1 MLLTILFT
9 FIAIYQSN
17 PVVADVNCV
26 SISKAEN
33 KEVRVAYY
41 ESFSTQ
47 SIGPLYT
54 STLSSS
60 NSKVTGTGQG
70 STSKYSST
78 IRTLNSGGGGG
89 GVIGVIGGG
98 SATIDTSQDNDIG
111 VGTVGTTSTG
121 EATKSSSSS
130 TGNSDDDSTSLN
142 NETIDLTYS
151 QAGSTI
157 QVLTWTFLI
166 NLLLNFI

>member
-54 STLSSS
+54 LTLSSS

>member
-1 MLLTILFT
+1 
-9 FIAIYQSN
+9 
-17 PVVADVNCV
+17 
-26 SISKAEN
+26 
-33 KEVRVAYY
+33 
-41 ESFSTQ
+41 
-47 SIGPLYT
+47 
-54 STLSSS
+54 
-60 NSKVTGTGQG
+60 
-70 STSKYSST
+70 
-78 IRTLNSGGGGG
+78 GGGGG

>member
-54 STLSSS
+54 LTLSSS

-78 IRTLNSGGGGG
+78 IRTLNLGGGGG

>member
-54 STLSSS
+54 LTLSSS
-60 NSKVTGTGQG
+60 NSKVIGTGHG
-70 STSKYSST
+70 STSKYSAT

>member
-54 STLSSS
+54 LTLSSS

-157 QVLTWTFLI
+157 QVLT
-166 NLLLNFI
+166 

>member
-54 STLSSS
+54 LTLSSS

-130 TGNSDDDSTSLN
+130 TGNSDDDSTSLS